1 MDPKDTNTILDIL
14 TGEGFEIT
22 EASAEDLTEYR
33 DVLSGQIEALRA
45 SFKAGELVATD
56 PDTVEATKMVQDAL
70 AQLDAELDARTA
82 AEAARNAELADLLGI
97 TGEDGDADPETN
109 VDPEAATD
117 TADEP
122 AEDRVPVLARK
133 PFAFPKAP
141 AAPAAVDRSPGAD
154 PGMTASG
161 TPGVQYYGGSVKV
174 NPDTR
179 PLNEREFASRWE
191 SALKVGVGA
200 TAAQIGF
207 MRVDSPQAITI
218 DPASGRIDE
227 PVLASAHAKWAETYQ
242 SRLLANQPNAS
253 ALPRMKAVTAACTA
267 APARPILDVGAP
279 CDVTSFV
286 DSFPTVQT
294 TEKIEIYPRPEVDY
308 GVMQAGTFVVTETQH
323 YAGYVS
329 DGGTTADKPCDTI
342 CPPDPIGCEPFAAGY
357 CINRDSFTE
366 TFWRSALASSEA
378 IMVNATKLLSD
389 YVALE
394 KMYDPLGT
402 NPLVRKLASITQS
415 PFGFAPDLI
424 RTIEETRAVV
434 KQCTGC
440 EADSVSFHSF
450 LLQRAVADHM
460 VRFGTNVLEA
470 RNEVLGLLGANDGV
484 TVRTFD
490 WAPQNWLLNGG
501 AAGPAVLPGGQPF
514 GPQCGGTGDTLS
526 ELIPTQ
532 APIFVGFTDGLY
544 VAKHAE
550 ISMSVQKP
558 SVNRT
563 EMLFEGLS
571 TLCITRGLWVV
582 DMPVCV
588 KGAVGAMAAVN
599 CGN

>member
-82 AEAARNAELADLLGI
+82 AEAARNAELAYLLGI

-122 AEDRVPVLARK
+122 AKDRVPVLARK

-200 TAAQIGF
+200 SAAPIGF
-207 MRVDSPQAITI
+207 MRVDSPQAVTI
-218 DPASGRIDE
+218 DPASGRVDE
-227 PVLASAHAKWAETYQ
+227 PILASAHAKWAETYQ
-242 SRLLANQPNAS
+242 SRLLSNQPNAS
-253 ALPRMKAVTAACTA
+253 ALPRMKAITAACTA

-308 GVMQAGTFVVTETQH
+308 SVMQAGTFVVTESQH

-329 DGGTTADKPCDTI
+329 DGGPTADKPCDTI
-342 CPPDPIGCEPFAAGY
+342 CPPAPVGCEPFAAGY
-357 CINRDSFTE
+357 CLNSDSFTS
-366 TFWRSALASSEA
+366 TFWKSALASSEA
-378 IMVNATKLLSD
+378 IMVNATKLLAD

-490 WAPQNWLLNGG
+490 WAPQNWLLSGG
-501 AAGPAVLPGGQPF
+501 AATVGVSGQPF
-514 GPQCGGTGDTLS
+514 GPQCGGTGDAL
-526 ELIPTQ
+526 EDLIPTQ

-544 VAKHAE
+544 AAKHAE
-550 ISMSVQKP
+550 ITMSVQKP